1 MSSRLKTEDIAV
13 GQLMETTFWVNPVKE
28 SKFRFRATHLNGK
41 KAPKVILSDDPG
53 IRPGI
58 PCLVKIEAI
67 RKAERDD
74 RGQIEVSL
82 QHLLDLNLKGI
93 YLDPVISI
101 KLQVLLESGLNI
113 LLDGPQGCGKTVLA
127 RSIAESLGMEFI
139 FYNCSAVIEATD
151 FLASLQV
158 VSEEGRT
165 VTRFIKTDVLKA
177 LEEACEHPRR
187 KYLIFLDEF
196 NRCPESARNALM
208 PVLDHT
214 RRIFNPVS
222 NTFLQIE
229 DNIQFIAA
237 VNRGNEFSG
246 TFGID
251 AAQLDRFAPL
261 QMDYPPEEAEV
272 DLMTERHPEVSKT
285 RIKQVVKIANLVRA
299 SHELNKGLSV
309 RAVDET
315 CIYLKHPLLEN
326 NTAKMLPEILKS
338 AFCGRF
344 PGRWDD
350 PDSDAGLVW
359 SIIRGSIEKSDKC
372 CRR

>member
-1 MSSRLKTEDIAV
+1 MPAKLKIEDIAI

-28 SKFRFRATHLNGK
+28 SKFPFRATHLNGK
-41 KAPKVILSDDPG
+41 KAPKVILSDDPA

-67 RKAERDD
+67 KKADRDD

-82 QHLLDLNLKGI
+82 HRLLDFNIKGV
-93 YLDPVISI
+93 YMDPVVSL
-101 KLQVLLESGLNI
+101 KLQILLESGLNI

-127 RSIAESLGMEFI
+127 RSIADSLGMEFI
-139 FYNCSAVIEATD
+139 FFNCSAVIEATD
-151 FLASLQV
+151 FLATLQV
-158 VSEEGRT
+158 VSEDGQT
-165 VTRFIKTDVLKA
+165 VTRFIKTDVLTA
-177 LEEACEHPRR
+177 LEEASEHPRR
-187 KYLIFLDEF
+187 KYLIFFDEF

-208 PVLDHT
+208 PVLDHS
-214 RRIFNPVS
+214 RRILNPVNNS
-222 NTFLQIE
+222 FMKIE

-261 QMDYPPEEAEV
+261 QMGYPPFEAEV
-272 DLMTERHPEVSKT
+272 GLMMERHPEISKA
-285 RIKQVVKIANLVRA
+285 RISQVVKIANRVR
-299 SHELNKGLSV
+299 SSRELNKGLSV
-309 RAVDET
+309 RATDET
-315 CIYLKHPLLEN
+315 CIYLKHPLLETN
-326 NTAKMLPEILKS
+326 ANKMLPEILKS

-350 PDSDAGLVW
+350 PHSEAGLVW
-359 SIIRGSIEKSDKC
+359 SIIKGEVDKSVE
-372 CRR
+372 